1 MYPNPKEKGYQKVLF
16 HDERYLTERD
26 MNINRDVTEEQLHL
40 MYNALMGSGVK
51 ALLSNKNP
59 IIAGVSET
67 TIDNLVVSI
76 NSGMTTIDNIEI
88 SSLATTNIYLHYRDV
103 ELVKNETIFKNG
115 KISVVGAD
123 YTGITLNIEELEN
136 DIMYDPMVYEQD
148 VTTTRLQR
156 QYTVSL
162 DSKLEGFESVILLSK
177 NQDKYELALETYKMN
192 LSEQWFVFN
201 NETEAYVAG
210 YLKTGDRVVVW
221 NYKSGGFSFGTVGN
235 SGDLLLANGLYLNV
249 SLQFEKDIKALQSGK
264 LDRGSFIGSADDLS
278 KKEDTI
284 DSLKASSKYK
294 VGDVVEV
301 LGYYTAGD
309 GAGHKRK
316 IEATDDG
323 SGVQLANGLWANIV
337 HSGEVNVSWFGAKGD
352 GVTDDTDAI
361 DKTLTS
367 DCESVVASAFSRFKT
382 TKLLKVTK
390 NKLCI
395 DLKNSSFTGFGLD
408 ITAPVTIVRNIVF
421 DFKNGYTSRNSLII
435 RAENVAVVNN
445 LNFKDLNATGEEDDL
460 RHRCISVF
468 IKEETLVKIS
478 NVDFENI
485 KLIARNDAT
494 VGDEKYNLRG
504 ILIQP
509 MNDAKNLKYFGTGYI
524 RDITSNKFY
533 NVDEAGNITTK
544 DAELIHLQCLDEELK
559 TYTDTRIEIE
569 NVHCIDTGKRIIKGQ
584 CNGMVIRNVTSK
596 ITNVELFKKDS
607 TGLPKMMISTM
618 GPNNFVD
625 GVYGEFYGAILNAN
639 LLESTFRNIK
649 AKDLEMAGDYTIWA
663 EEAENTV
670 FENVDFGEP
679 RRFLMRL
686 AKASNSIFFKDCSI
700 KLTTGFTRLE
710 QASNMF
716 FHNCKI
722 ELSKEV
728 AMRFKEVR
736 MSNCDLLIHSQTSG
750 YFGVSAKKLFVEN
763 TNIECVDCV
772 QGSVFEPNAAESSFI
787 IINSRIKSNND
798 KIKLLDTYQKDS
810 SSVYMNNLLVEGEL
824 KIDFISANSKLEI
837 TNCNLASSA
846 VSAGGTG
853 AEISLDAFKCKQITI
868 SQNPSFVKYGNV
880 DALIVGHANL
890 VEMYRGFI
898 RE

>member
-1 MYPNPKEKGYQKVLF
+1 MDDCCLIKKVATV
-16 HDERYLTERD
+16 EVYE
-26 MNINRDVTEEQLHL
+26 
-40 MYNALMGSGVK
+40 
-51 ALLSNKNP
+51 NKNEVRAYGFMAGDRNTPVMEVRFKHLWGESNLSTCKLRWIIVDDVGSLLVGEVP
-59 IIAGVSET
+59 IQS
-67 TIDNLVVSI
+67 DNTALI
-76 NSGMTTIDNIEI
+76 NLPNELFTGDRRMKVQLTVASCDGERILNLQQFTDLKVIN
-88 SSLATTNIYLHYRDV
+88 SLATNEVVQPVYQLLINQLYDDTKVYL
-103 ELVKNETIFKNG
+103 T
-115 KISVVGAD
+115 
-123 YTGITLNIEELEN
+123 
-136 DIMYDPMVYEQD
+136 Q
-148 VTTTRLQR
+148 
-156 QYTVSL
+156 
-162 DSKLEGFESVILLSK
+162 
-177 NQDKYELALETYKMN
+177 LETSYNAKYGSLETLYAN
-192 LSEQWFVFN
+192 SKASLEQYLITAENGGNAEFLQ
-201 NETEAYVAG
+201 G
-210 YLKTGDRVVVW
+210 YAPHNFKKT
-221 NYKSGGFSFGTVGN
+221 
-235 SGDLLLANGLYLNV
+235 
-249 SLQFEKDIKALQSGK
+249 
-264 LDRGSFIGSADDLS
+264 
-278 KKEDTI
+278 EDTI
-284 DSLKASSKYK
+284 ANLKASTKYK
-294 VGDVVEV
+294 LGEVVEV
-301 LGYYTAGD
+301 LGYYSIGD
-309 GAGHKRK
+309 GGGHPRK
-316 IEATDDG
+316 ISDNDDG
-323 SGVQLANGLWANIV
+323 SGIQLANGLWANIV
-337 HSGEVNVSWFGAKGD
+337 HNGEVNVSWFGAKGD

-361 DKTLTS
+361 DKTLTY

-382 TKLLKVTK
+382 TKLLYVTK

-395 DLKNSSFTGFGLD
+395 DLKNSSFTGFGLY

-421 DFKNGYTSRNSLII
+421 DFKNGYTGRNSLVI

-445 LNFKDLNATGEEDDL
+445 LKFKDLNATGEEDDP
-460 RHRCISVF
+460 RHRCISLF

-478 NVDFENI
+478 NIDFENI
-485 KLIARNDAT
+485 KLVAREDAT
-494 VGDEKYNLRG
+494 PGDGKYDLRG

-509 MNDAKNLKYFGTGYI
+509 MNDAKNLKCFGTGYI

-544 DAELIHLQCLDEELK
+544 DADVIHVQCLDEELRP
-559 TYTDTRIEIE
+559 YTDTRIEIE

-639 LLESTFRNIK
+639 LLESTYRNIK
-649 AKDLEMAGDYTIWA
+649 AKGLGMAGEYTIWA

-700 KLTTGFTRLE
+700 KLTTGFTRIE

-722 ELSKEV
+722 ELSEEV
-728 AMRFKEVR
+728 AMSFKEVR

-772 QGSVFEPNAAESSFI
+772 QGSVFEPNATESSFI

-798 KIKLLDTYQKDS
+798 KIKLLTVYQKDS

-824 KIDFISANSKLEI
+824 NIDFISANSKLEI

-853 AEISLDAFKCKQITI
+853 AEISLDAFKCKQITF

-880 DALIVGHANL
+880 DALIVGYPNL